1 VPANVVLTRIDNR
14 NNAGNVCGIEVNGQ
28 VLVDKD
34 VVDPNAVSITAIDE
48 ATPSITTDGGSW
60 SGIDGTGDPDGET
73 FMVWSNNITITNGSE
88 APGSPNVNGFDGILT
103 VPNYMT
109 CDDNDGLAVA
119 TYTFNPPIG
128 NGTTDLIEIYWYSGG
143 THAKQ
148 GQVNGVDFA
157 APMQEWT
164 NAGTSQ
170 LVSLGLT
177 HNQGFGAVG
186 IYAIRVNGVLLV
198 DTGNPLVAARA
209 NNLFQTWAEW
219 NNVAPSLSQNNPAHV
234 ALFNAINTSLTAY
247 PTDKA
252 TFVDALRT
260 KIQGL
265 SLTTAEL
272 SVLCNVSHTL
282 IKAYVVTVA
291 SYNSA
296 NKFYL
301 DGTLQA
307 TLALKKGTT
316 YIFDQDDETNT
327 GHPLKLYTDAAKT
340 TEYTSGVTF
349 TGTPGS
355 ALARTIFL
363 VPSNAPATLYY
374 QCGSHALMGGLL
386 NIS

>member
-1 VPANVVLTRIDNR
+1 MLYLQEST
-14 NNAGNVCGIEVNGQ
+14 IETMRGMYV
-28 VLVDKD
+28 
-34 VVDPNAVSITAIDE
+34 IDE
-48 ATPSITTDGGSW
+48 AAPSITTDGGSW
-60 SGIDGTGDPDGET
+60 SGTDGTGDEAWNQSQ
-73 FMVWSNNITITNGSE
+73 VWSNNITITNGSE

-170 LVSLGLT
+170 LVSVGLT

-198 DTGNPLVAARA
+198 DAGVSLVAARA

-252 TFVDALRT
+252 TFVDALKT
-260 KIQGL
+260 KISSL
-265 SLTTAEL
+265 SLATPELEVLYTA
-272 SVLCNVSHTL
+272 SHTL
-282 IKAYVVTVA
+282 LKRYVVTVDDYNGS
-291 SYNSA
+291 SY
-296 NKFYL
+296 FYIN
-301 DGTLQA
+301 TIRQA

-316 YIFDQDDETNT
+316 YIFDQDEETNT
-327 GHPLKLYTDAAKT
+327 GHPLKIYTDANKT
-340 TEYTSGVTF
+340 TEYTSGVNIV
-349 TGTPGS
+349 GTPGS
-355 ALARTIFL
+355 ALSRTAFL
-363 VPSNAPATLYY
+363 VPTNAPATLYY
-374 QCGSHALMGGLL
+374 QCSNHGGMGGQL